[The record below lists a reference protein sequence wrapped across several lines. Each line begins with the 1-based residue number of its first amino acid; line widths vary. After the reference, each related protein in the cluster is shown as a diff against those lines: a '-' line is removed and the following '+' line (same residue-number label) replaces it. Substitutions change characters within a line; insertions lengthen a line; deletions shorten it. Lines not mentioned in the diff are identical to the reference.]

1 MARRCPLLS
10 CPYQLL
16 PLIPRLLKTP
26 HAMDLGPPRQRL
38 TTPKGTLS
46 RRVAEAPRRSQIQRQ
61 LGFNP
66 QTADS
71 LLHLALTTVHR
82 ALQDIPPTKDRQTL
96 WLHPQREG
104 RPREGTE
111 MLAQSHLRACAGL
124 THLPHLICPPSC
136 TDRLSLGHCC
146 RRCHRAGADKPPS
159 PLRALRQE
167 GRDAQIHLR
176 INCKPRDGGPGIG
189 KCRRMGPVTGQLRKC
204 LAQDFPKCSYD
215 ITINHSSAQ
224 LITTTTRD

>member
-1 MARRCPLLS
+1 MPSPLL
-10 CPYQLL
+10 PIPALT
-16 PLIPRLLKTP
+16 PLTP
-26 HAMDLGPPRQRL
+26 HSMASED
-38 TTPKGTLS
+38 TTCHGFRATETKAHHPKGHFEPQGS
-46 RRVAEAPRRSQIQRQ
+46 RGSPEVTNPEAVGVQS
-61 LGFNP
+61 
-66 QTADS
+66 TDADS

-82 ALQDIPPTKDRQTL
+82 ALQNIPPTKDRQTL

-111 MLAQSHLRACAGL
+111 MLAQSRLRACAGL

-146 RRCHRAGADKPPS
+146 RRCHRAGTVKPPS

-167 GRDAQIHLR
+167 GRDAQIRLR
-176 INCKPRDGGPGIG
+176 IDCKPRDGGPGIG
-189 KCRRMGPVTGQLRKC
+189 KCRRMGQLRKC

-215 ITINHSSAQ
+215 VTINHSSAQ
-224 LITTTTRD
+224 LITTTRD